1 MTEMEYKQKQ
11 ALDILK
17 AQYDMHMQT
26 IETTEKRMRDTLR
39 DDGSKMYTEEQIED
53 KIRQIRSIVD
63 DTVLQYVQTGGNE
76 EDLYKKTKTKKRTT
90 KAVEDKVIKP
100 IVREKENNKTENKK
114 RTTMSYIPKK
124 REYGNSVQFDVIPL
138 PSKGE
143 VYKNKLSGVQVAYLT
158 ANDENMFVSPNL
170 YRNGLLVDFL
180 LTEKILEDGVEPSE
194 LLDGDRDAIILWLRA
209 TGYGN
214 EFPITAKDSE
224 TGVEFDSVIDLS
236 DIKFKEFNLKSDE
249 NGYFDYELPLSKDL
263 IKFKFLNHR
272 EVEELKKM
280 DMVDSPAAVK
290 ARLSSI
296 AQDLRSF
303 LDADESMNKAEKSKL
318 YESCRNIEDWEEG
331 IDEEGEYYSNT
342 ITNRL
347 EAQIVSV
354 NGNTGRGFITEYVKN
369 MPVRDS
375 LALRKYIADNEP
387 GLDFNIEVPKPKSLG
402 GGSQTVFLS
411 LDQFV
416 FLNIA

>member
-331 IDEEGEYYSNT
+331 IDEEGE
-342 ITNRL
+342 
-347 EAQIVSV
+347 
-354 NGNTGRGFITEYVKN
+354 
-369 MPVRDS
+369 
-375 LALRKYIADNEP
+375 
-387 GLDFNIEVPKPKSLG
+387 
-402 GGSQTVFLS
+402 
-411 LDQFV
+411 
-416 FLNIA
+416 